1 MKRVLIVGC
10 GYLGQRVA
18 RQWQAA
24 GWTVH
29 AATRSDER
37 ADQFKSD
44 GLLPHVVDILKPA
57 TLAELPEVDA
67 TLFAVGWDRSSGDV
81 QTLYEQGVRNTL
93 AAMEGRTNVFIY
105 ISSTGVYG
113 TAEGGWVDEQTPP
126 DPERAGGEASLAA
139 ERELAAHSAPPHK
152 AILRLAGIYGPGR
165 VPFLERLRIGR
176 PLATPH
182 QGWLNLIHVDDAA
195 TIVVETERWL
205 RQQPPDPAPHV
216 FCVSDGTPVL
226 RGDYYREAARLLGAP
241 LPEFTTPPAD
251 SPAAERAR
259 GNKRVR
265 NSRLVETIGPTL
277 AYPDYRVGLAAILG

>member
-1 MKRVLIVGC
+1 MKHALIFGC
-10 GYLGQRVA
+10 GYLGHRVA
-18 RQWQAA
+18 RQWQAD

-29 AATRSDER
+29 VATRSRER
-37 ADQFKSD
+37 AQQFRAE
-44 GLLPHVVDILKPA
+44 GLLPLVADILQPD

-67 TLFAVGWDRSSGDV
+67 TLFAVGWDRSSGDIL
-81 QTLYEQGVRNTL
+81 TLYQQGVRNVL
-93 AAMEGRTNVFIY
+93 SAVAGRTKTFLY

-139 ERELAAHSAPPHK
+139 EEELAAAPAPPHK
-152 AILRLAGIYGPGR
+152 AILRLAGIYGPDR

-182 QGWLNLIHVDDAA
+182 QGWLNLIHVDDAV
-195 TIVVETERWL
+195 TVVVDIERWL
-205 RQQPPDPAPHV
+205 HQQEADGKPHL
-216 FCVSDGTPVL
+216 FCVSDGTPVA

-251 SPAAERAR
+251 LPAASRAR
-259 GNKRVR
+259 ANKRIR
-265 NSRLVETIGPTL
+265 NDLLIETIDPTFVFS
-277 AYPDYRVGLAAILG
+277 DYRAGLAAILG